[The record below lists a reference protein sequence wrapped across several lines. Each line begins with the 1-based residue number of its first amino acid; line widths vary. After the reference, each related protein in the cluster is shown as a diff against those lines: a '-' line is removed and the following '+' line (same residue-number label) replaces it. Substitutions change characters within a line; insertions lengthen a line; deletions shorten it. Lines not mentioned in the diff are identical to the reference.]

1 MQYST
6 EYLIRH
12 NVLLNVLIAYNYDVI
27 FSIGQRDNSEYGN
40 ATREQAKEEG
50 INIEIVDNTL
60 YITIE
65 IPRTYY

>member
-40 ATREQAKEEG
+40 ATREEA
-50 INIEIVDNTL
+50 IEQGLSIDIVGNTL
-60 YITIE
+60 YITIDLSKV
-65 IPRTYY
+65 T

>member
-1 MQYST
+1 MQYTT

-12 NVLLNVLIAYNYDVI
+12 NLLLKILIAYDHDVI

-40 ATREQAKEEG
+40 ATREVAEEEG
-50 INIEIVDNTL
+50 ISIEIVDKTL

-65 IPRTYY
+65 MPRT